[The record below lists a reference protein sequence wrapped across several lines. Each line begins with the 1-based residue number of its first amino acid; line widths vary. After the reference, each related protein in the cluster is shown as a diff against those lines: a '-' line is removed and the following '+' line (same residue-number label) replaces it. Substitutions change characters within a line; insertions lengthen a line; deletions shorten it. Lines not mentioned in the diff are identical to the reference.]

1 MNELIYKIKVLDRL
15 GFHELADKID
25 SELIKTAQLL
35 PPTQPFMTL
44 PPAPVVGNSAP
55 LNDFETAQLRKILIE
70 RKMNKPENNT
80 DVLSPG
86 AQNNQNQTTVDKR
99 LNDLF
104 SKYLTLDK
112 KSKNMMD
119 KFPPILSENEIQ
131 SDDISENTRDID
143 NLFNLVGNNEPTEP
157 EE

>member
-1 MNELIYKIKVLDRL
+1 MNELIYKVKVLDRL

-35 PPTQPFMTL
+35 PPNQPLMTV
-44 PPAPVVGNSAP
+44 PPAPLVGNSAR
-55 LNDFETAQLRKILIE
+55 LNDFETAQLRNFL
-70 RKMNKPENNT
+70 KMKKPENNT

>member
-1 MNELIYKIKVLDRL
+1 MNELIYKVKVLDRL

-35 PPTQPFMTL
+35 TPNQPIMTL
-44 PPAPVVGNSAP
+44 PPAPVVGNREP
-55 LNDFETAQLRKILIE
+55 LNDFETAQLRNIL
-70 RKMNKPENNT
+70 KMKKPENNT

-119 KFPPILSENEIQ
+119 KFPPIISENEIQ
-131 SDDISENTRDID
+131 SSDISDNTKDID
-143 NLFNLVGNNEPTEP
+143 NIFNLIGNNEPKEP

>member
-1 MNELIYKIKVLDRL
+1 MNELIYKVKVLDRL

-35 PPTQPFMTL
+35 PPNQPLMTL
-44 PPAPVVGNSAP
+44 PPAPLVGNSAP
-55 LNDFETAQLRKILIE
+55 LNDFEIAQLRNFL
-70 RKMNKPENNT
+70 KMKKPENDT

>member
-35 PPTQPFMTL
+35 PPTQPLMTL

-55 LNDFETAQLRKILIE
+55 LNDFETAQLRNFL
-70 RKMNKPENNT
+70 KMKKPENNT

-119 KFPPILSENEIQ
+119 KFPPIISENEIQ
-131 SDDISENTRDID
+131 SSDISDNTKDID
-143 NLFNLVGNNEPTEP
+143 NIFNLIGNNEPKEP

>member
-1 MNELIYKIKVLDRL
+1 MNELLYKVKVLDRL

-35 PPTQPFMTL
+35 PLSQPLMTL

-55 LNDFETAQLRKILIE
+55 LNDFETAQLRNFL
-70 RKMNKPENNT
+70 KMKKPENNT

-119 KFPPILSENEIQ
+119 KFPPIISENEIQ
-131 SDDISENTRDID
+131 SSDISDNTKDID
-143 NLFNLVGNNEPTEP
+143 NIFNLIGNNEPKEP

>member
-1 MNELIYKIKVLDRL
+1 MNELLYKVKVLDRL

-35 PPTQPFMTL
+35 PPNQPLMTL

-55 LNDFETAQLRKILIE
+55 LNDFETAQLRNFL
-70 RKMNKPENNT
+70 KMKKPENNT

-119 KFPPILSENEIQ
+119 KFPPIISENEIQ
-131 SDDISENTRDID
+131 SSDISDNTKDID
-143 NLFNLVGNNEPTEP
+143 NIFNLIGNNEPKEP

>member
-1 MNELIYKIKVLDRL
+1 MNELLYKVKVLDRL

-35 PPTQPFMTL
+35 PPNQPLMTL

-55 LNDFETAQLRKILIE
+55 LNDFETAQLRNFL
-70 RKMNKPENNT
+70 KMKKPENNT

-86 AQNNQNQTTVDKR
+86 AQDNQNQTTVDKR

-119 KFPPILSENEIQ
+119 KFPPIISENEIQ
-131 SDDISENTRDID
+131 SSDISDNTKDID
-143 NLFNLVGNNEPTEP
+143 NIFNLIGNNEPKEP